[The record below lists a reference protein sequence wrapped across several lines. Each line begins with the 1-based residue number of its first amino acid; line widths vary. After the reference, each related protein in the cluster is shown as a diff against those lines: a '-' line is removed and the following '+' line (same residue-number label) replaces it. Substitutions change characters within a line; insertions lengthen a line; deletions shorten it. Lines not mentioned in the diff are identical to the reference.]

1 MSDDDDDGPVGYGRP
16 PKRHQFQPGRSGNPK
31 GRPKGSRG
39 LRTDLKTELEG
50 RMEIRINGQPVRGT
64 RQQLFLRALTSRAAA
79 GDLRAAAILA
89 PLVIQVLGIE
99 DRNLGPR
106 QLSAEDQLL
115 LDQILTTMGLCS
127 LPEGDNAEPAAS
139 LPADKT

>member
-1 MSDDDDDGPVGYGRP
+1 
-16 PKRHQFQPGRSGNPK
+16 
-31 GRPKGSRG
+31 
-39 LRTDLKTELEG
+39 
-50 RMEIRINGQPVRGT
+50 MEIRINGQPVRGT

-115 LDQILTTMGLCS
+115 LDQILTTMDLCS